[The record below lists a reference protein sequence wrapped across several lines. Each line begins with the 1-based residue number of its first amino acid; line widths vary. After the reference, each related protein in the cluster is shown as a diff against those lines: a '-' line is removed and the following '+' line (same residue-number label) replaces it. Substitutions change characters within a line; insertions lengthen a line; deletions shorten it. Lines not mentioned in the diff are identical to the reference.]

1 MLLDD
6 RQLLNK
12 LDDWDGGGR
21 VLFLQVIQEA
31 GTGLDMF
38 INLAQRM
45 DRDLMLIVQGQT
57 QDLSH
62 VSVKI
67 QYSHLI
73 QQLPPNT
80 SESWQEA
87 GWSKF
92 ICRLNN
98 SN

>member
-1 MLLDD
+1 MD
-6 RQLLNK
+6 
-12 LDDWDGGGR
+12 
-21 VLFLQVIQEA
+21 V
-31 GTGLDMF
+31 F
-38 INLAQRM
+38 INLAERV
-45 DRDLMLIVQGQT
+45 DHDLILIVQGQT

-62 VSVKI
+62 VSLKI
-67 QYSHLI
+67 KYRHLI

-98 SN
+98 SD